1 MVSDNG
7 IQGYGIGGAGQEE
20 EDMTPEEE
28 VNAAFDEV
36 KPLAPTVALA
46 DTLEKCRKLALH
58 ALGHPCTREKAVRI
72 WEGGK
77 H

>member
-1 MVSDNG
+1 
-7 IQGYGIGGAGQEE
+7 
-20 EDMTPEEE
+20 MTPEEE